1 MSVIKMQKRIVLLGV
16 LSVSLAACEGLT
28 GPSTSSLQGTWQLV
42 SLQPSAQPQAPAPS
56 GAVFSV
62 EFGSD
67 GRVSV
72 AADCNR
78 CGSTYQADRDTLHVG
93 LMACTLAYCA
103 TAPVDTQFSGLV
115 SAAESWSVAGG
126 ELELRSAQGTLRLR
140 R

>member
-1 MSVIKMQKRIVLLGV
+1 MKMPKRIVV
-16 LSVSLAACEGLT
+16 LAFLSAGLAACEGVT

-42 SLQPSAQPQAPAPS
+42 SLQPSGQPQVPAPT
-56 GAVFSV
+56 GASFSV
-62 EFGSD
+62 GFDSD

-93 LMACTLAYCA
+93 DMACTLAYCA

-115 SAAESWSVAGG
+115 SSAESWSVESGQ
-126 ELELRSAQGTLRLR
+126 LELRSGEGTLRLR

>member
-1 MSVIKMQKRIVLLGV
+1 MKNRIVVLGLLTIG
-16 LSVSLAACEGLT
+16 LAGCEGVT
-28 GPSTSSLQGTWQLV
+28 GPSVSSLQGTWQLV
-42 SLQPSAQPQAPAPS
+42 SLQQAGQAQVSAPG
-56 GAVFSV
+56 GATFSA

-93 LMACTLAYCA
+93 VMACTLAYCA
-103 TAPVDTQFSGLV
+103 TAPLDTQFSGLV
-115 SAAESWSVAGG
+115 SAAESWSVANG